1 MKRAAGTVLALS
13 LAAAGCAQMEGM
25 MGGGGGSWKTVFD
38 GSSLNGF
45 DRVGDANWRVEN
57 GAAVADKGSG
67 FLLTKET
74 YGDFDLKAEFYAE
87 SDTNSGIFI
96 RCSERVTIDSK
107 NCYEVNIWDDR
118 PVKKYGTG
126 GIVDTGPGVPEP
138 FPKAGGK
145 WNTYEIHA
153 KGDHM
158 VVKLNGVQ
166 TVDVHDAKHARGP
179 IGLQYAP
186 GNTKDSGLP
195 VKFRNVRIREL

>member
-1 MKRAAGTVLALS
+1 MKRALSVLALS
-13 LAAAGCAQMEGM
+13 LAAAGCAQMESM
-25 MGGGGGSWKTVFD
+25 MGGGGSWKSLFD
-38 GSSLNGF
+38 GSNLNAF
-45 DRVGDANWRVEN
+45 DRVGDANWRVQD
-57 GAAVADKGSG
+57 GAAVADKGTG

-74 YGDFDLKAEFYAE
+74 YGDFELKAEFYAE

-126 GIVDTGPGVPEP
+126 AIVDTGPGVPEP

-145 WNTYEIHA
+145 WNTYEISA
-153 KGDHM
+153 KGDHL
-158 VVKLNGVQ
+158 VVKLNGKQ
-166 TVDVHDAKHARGP
+166 TVDVHDAKHAKGP

-186 GNTKDSGLP
+186 GNKKDSGLP
-195 VKFRNVRIREL
+195 IKYRKVEIKPL